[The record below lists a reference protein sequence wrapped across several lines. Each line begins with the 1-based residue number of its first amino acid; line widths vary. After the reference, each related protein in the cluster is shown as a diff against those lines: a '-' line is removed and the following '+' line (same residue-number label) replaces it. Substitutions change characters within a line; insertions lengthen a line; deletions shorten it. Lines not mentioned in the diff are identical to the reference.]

1 MDKIKDVKFQC
12 ISYDKLKPKYKLIYC
27 DPPYE
32 SSTFPIKY
40 RRDTK
45 EYDKFDNEEF
55 WEIMRKWSKNN
66 IVLISEMDA
75 PEDFVEVWNMERYRS
90 AAQSNKTRYS
100 EKSEKPSE
108 TRKIEKVFMHCS
120 RVDEIK
126 KILL

>member
-1 MDKIKDVKFQC
+1 MF
-12 ISYDKLKPKYKLIYC
+12 
-27 DPPYE
+27 
-32 SSTFPIKY
+32 
-40 RRDTK
+40 DT
-45 EYDKFDNEEF
+45 EEF

-100 EKSEKPSE
+100 QKSETPSE

-126 KILL
+126 KIIL